1 MEPRG
6 HANHLCEV
14 HLHRPWLFNTFA
26 LVATPYDLLLR
37 RLVRRLAYK
46 TPAVN
51 GGRVFPFL
59 VNFDFAPFLPWPTLY
74 FLGWAGNTRPSP
86 PPPAT
91 TSPAVATLAVATLAI
106 ATTAL
111 DGSSQGCPTTSP
123 ATTPC
128 TSSSPSGVEPLLC
141 DVNARLIPPLISAA
155 RRRYRAP

>member
-1 MEPRG
+1 MEPRE

-46 TPAVN
+46 APAVN

-74 FLGWAGNTRPSP
+74 FLGWASN
-86 PPPAT
+86 
-91 TSPAVATLAVATLAI
+91 
-106 ATTAL
+106 
-111 DGSSQGCPTTSP
+111 D
-123 ATTPC
+123 
-128 TSSSPSGVEPLLC
+128 
-141 DVNARLIPPLISAA
+141 DW
-155 RRRYRAP
+155 